1 MQKNTRKYLRVIA
14 LATGSLLWMTEN
26 TLLTNSSTFRIFSRC
41 FSLSCVT
48 FSTQSRRKLFL
59 IWQGW
64 NYRFIT
70 FHSAQIFKYISIP
83 DTCYAMACTF
93 HNRNR
98 TEAQQ
103 SIVLD
108 KYYYS
113 EIFDHCNWPI
123 RRKYSR
129 EPCKNSIYTAS
140 KLIDMNYLYLMRL
153 IITRVWRCLPVSGRQ
168 SWWGWERDTS
178 ERVWGKG
185 PQLHIARPAYKTLN
199 L

>member
-1 MQKNTRKYLRVIA
+1 MQKNARKYLRVIA

-59 IWQGW
+59 IWQEF

-70 FHSAQIFKYISIP
+70 FHSVQILKYISIP
-83 DTCYAMACTF
+83 DTF
-93 HNRNR
+93 HNRDR

-113 EIFDHCNWPI
+113 KIFDQCNWLI
-123 RRKYSR
+123 RCKYSR
-129 EPCKNSIYTAS
+129 EPCNNSIYTAS
-140 KLIDMNYLYLMRL
+140 FDNRYEFAVFNAHHYPSLKMSASFRKAELMRM
-153 IITRVWRCLPVSGRQ
+153 
-168 SWWGWERDTS
+168 
-178 ERVWGKG
+178 GKG
-185 PQLHIARPAYKTLN
+185 YFWKSLGKRTTASHCSPSLQDLKPSMVRE
-199 L
+199 